1 MKNNNNNNNKN
12 SIKTSISN
20 PFNNKSNTEKI
31 KSIFNDF
38 MKKHKFS
45 YERFIFPI
53 HCMVKLT
60 TNGKKY
66 NRYLDLEFFKHFL
79 YQNGIGIQKDEL
91 NEFLNEDKLLFNNEK
106 VNLDYLKFLLSGR
119 KGIRDNIVNE
129 FMEFKLIEEGQM
141 KENQKKI
148 QKDFYDE

>member
-1 MKNNNNNNNKN
+1 M
-12 SIKTSISN
+12 
-20 PFNNKSNTEKI
+20 
-31 KSIFNDF
+31 IFSVF
-38 MKKHKFS
+38 
-45 YERFIFPI
+45 
-53 HCMVKLT
+53 
-60 TNGKKY
+60 
-66 NRYLDLEFFKHFL
+66 DLLLKGFE
-79 YQNGIGIQKDEL
+79 IEV
-91 NEFLNEDKLLFNNEK
+91 LNEDKLLFNNEK